1 MECFELRSTALE
13 TCLAWTGMDAQ
24 IVCHLSPSVQS
35 IVSERCSTAFIRF
48 RASNTGI
55 RLDSE
60 VVKATCNPVWGND
73 TSNLSSSLV
82 DSALVKELEKTK
94 PGKEFAVDVPVYP
107 EHIAHQTFEIVFW
120 DKVCLL

>member
-1 MECFELRSTALE
+1 MLR
-13 TCLAWTGMDAQ
+13 AQ
-24 IVCHLSPSVQS
+24 IYCARDLPGLDRNGRSDRLSPFPSVQS
-35 IVSERCSTAFIRF
+35 LVSERCSTAFIRF

-94 PGKEFAVDVPVYP
+94 PGREFAVDVPVYP